1 MPKKPKIAPEEKVA
15 IVRRC
20 LKGELGVCEAGRV
33 VGADEST
40 VREWIAR
47 YEVEGIE
54 AFMPH
59 EQNRVYSPEEKIRAV
74 QDYLAGKGSYSE
86 IAKNTNYV

>member
-1 MPKKPKIAPEEKVA
+1 MPKNPKIAPEEKVA

-20 LKGELGVCEAGRV
+20 LKGALGVCEAGRV

-40 VREWIAR
+40 IRKWIAR
-47 YEVEGIE
+47 YEAEGDE

-59 EQNRVYSPEEKIRAV
+59 EQNRVYSLEVKIVAV
-74 QDYLAGKGSYSE
+74 RDYLSGKGS
-86 IAKNTNYV
+86 